1 MIVIFVAHVIVVIED
16 SRQSCVLGLGTW
28 TRTAIVNELERIWVD
43 SDILDAEIFQSTVE
57 SMSCVI

>member
-1 MIVIFVAHVIVVIED
+1 MYLD
-16 SRQSCVLGLGTW
+16 SGLG

-57 SMSCVI
+57 SMS